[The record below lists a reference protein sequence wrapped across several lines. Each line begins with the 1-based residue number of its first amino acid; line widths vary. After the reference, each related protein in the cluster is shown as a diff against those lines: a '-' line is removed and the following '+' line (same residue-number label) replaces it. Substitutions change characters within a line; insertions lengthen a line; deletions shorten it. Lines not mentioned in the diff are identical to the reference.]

1 MKLLRTLVTALAAVI
16 VAGTVASAAPHLR
29 ATFDAEPTP
38 EVTVSP
44 QTSPEPTDPPETE
57 PTEAPTPPPSASE
70 TSPPESDEVNEGAST
85 APDFSACGGLT
96 GLDNAI
102 CRHVALLLVKPGHEG
117 LKNALDHLRANQAQ
131 HAEDPAEGDGDD
143 PATETDPSTSCP
155 GKSCEAHGNG
165 NGNGHSNH

>member
-1 MKLLRTLVTALAAVI
+1 MKLLRTLVTALATVI

-29 ATFDAEPTP
+29 ATFDAEPAP

-57 PTEAPTPPPSASE
+57 PSEAPSPPPSASE
-70 TSPPESDEVNEGAST
+70 TSPPESDEVDEDAST
-85 APDFSACGGLT
+85 APDFSVCEGLT

-102 CRHVALLLVKPGHEG
+102 CRHEALFFVKPDNEG
-117 LKNALDHLRANQAQ
+117 IQNALDHLLANQAR
-131 HAEDPAEGDGDD
+131 HAEATAEGEGDE
-143 PATETDPSTSCP
+143 PAPDTDPSTSCP

-165 NGNGHSNH
+165 NGHSNH